1 LHFASRPWGGA
12 LEVAAIEGLADDVL
26 NTAAHATM
34 KARAKAKR
42 KPRREDGAK
51 SKPIED
57 RRRHRQELSR
67 RSL

>member
-1 LHFASRPWGGA
+1 LHFASQPWDGA
-12 LEVAAIEGLADDVL
+12 LEAAAFEGLADDVL
-26 NTAAHATM
+26 NAAAHAAM

-57 RRRHRQELSR
+57 RRLHRQELSR